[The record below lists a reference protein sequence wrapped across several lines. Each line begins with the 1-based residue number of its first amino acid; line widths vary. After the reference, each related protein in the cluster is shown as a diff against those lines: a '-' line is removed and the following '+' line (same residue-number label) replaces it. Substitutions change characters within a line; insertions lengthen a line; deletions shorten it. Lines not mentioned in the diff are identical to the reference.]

1 MDMSKENK
9 KKPLKK
15 ADTTNRNI
23 AIGMIL
29 FVVLVG
35 VIFSAVANKSN
46 SHVAVPASVSASEG
60 YGIVMNKDAKV
71 KVDLWEDFQCP
82 NCRNFEGVAGNY
94 ITDLVR
100 AGKIK
105 AVYHPMTF
113 IGPES
118 ILAAAAAACAA
129 DDGKFL
135 EAHAALYNSQPA
147 HENSGNWTNTTL
159 GLVLAG
165 AGDSSKSLQ
174 KCIDSGKYVNWT
186 KNVEADAAQKNVNAT
201 PTVFINGKQ
210 LDQTHY
216 LNLDALKADFA
227 AVGVK

>member
-1 MDMSKENK
+1 MSDK

-35 VIFSAVANKSN
+35 VIFSVVSNRSN
-46 SHVAVPASVSASEG
+46 SHVAIPSSVSAADG
-60 YGIVMNKDAKV
+60 YGVVVNKDAKV
-71 KVDLWEDFQCP
+71 RVDLWEDFQCP

-135 EAHAALYNSQPA
+135 DMHAALYNNQPA
-147 HENSGNWTNTTL
+147 HENSGAWTNS
-159 GLVLAG
+159 VLKLLAIG
-165 AGDSSKSLQ
+165 AGDTSKSVST
-174 KCIDSGKYVNWT
+174 CIDSGKYINWT
-186 KNVEADAAQKNVNAT
+186 KNVEADAAKQNVNAT
-201 PTVFINGKQ
+201 PTMFINGKQ
-210 LDQTHY
+210 LIQSHY
-216 LNLDALKADFA
+216 LDLVALKADFA

>member
-1 MDMSKENK
+1 MSDK

-35 VIFSAVANKSN
+35 VIFSVVSNRSN
-46 SHVAVPASVSASEG
+46 SHVAIPSSVSAADG
-60 YGIVMNKDAKV
+60 YGVVVNKDAKV
-71 KVDLWEDFQCP
+71 RVDLWEDFQCP

-135 EAHAALYNSQPA
+135 DMHAALYNNQPA
-147 HENSGNWTNTTL
+147 HENSGAWTNS
-159 GLVLAG
+159 VLKLLAIG
-165 AGDSSKSLQ
+165 AGDTSKSVST
-174 KCIDSGKYVNWT
+174 CIDSGKYINWT
-186 KNVEADAAQKNVNAT
+186 KNVEADAAKQNVNAT
-201 PTVFINGKQ
+201 PTMFINGKQ
-210 LDQTHY
+210 LIQSHY
-216 LNLDALKADFA
+216 LDLAALKVDFA

>member
-1 MDMSKENK
+1 MSDK
-9 KKPLKK
+9 KKPLQK

-35 VIFSAVANKSN
+35 VIFSVVSNRSN
-46 SHVAVPASVSASEG
+46 SHVAIPSSVSAADG
-60 YGIVMNKDAKV
+60 YGVVVNKDAKV
-71 KVDLWEDFQCP
+71 RVDLWEDFQCP

-135 EAHAALYNSQPA
+135 DMHAALYNNQPA
-147 HENSGNWTNTTL
+147 HENSGAWTNS
-159 GLVLAG
+159 VLKLLAIG
-165 AGDSSKSLQ
+165 AGDTSKSVST
-174 KCIDSGKYVNWT
+174 CIDSGKYINWT
-186 KNVEADAAQKNVNAT
+186 KNVEADAAKQNVNAT
-201 PTVFINGKQ
+201 PTMFINGKQ
-210 LDQTHY
+210 LIQSHY
-216 LNLDALKADFA
+216 LDLVALKADFA

>member
-1 MDMSKENK
+1 MSNK
-9 KKPLKK
+9 KKPMKK
-15 ADTTNRNI
+15 ADNTNRNI

-35 VIFSAVANKSN
+35 VVFSVVSNKSN
-46 SHVAVPASVSASEG
+46 SSVAIPSSVSAADG
-60 YGIVMNKDAKV
+60 YGIVINKDAKV
-71 KVDLWEDFQCP
+71 RVDLWEDFQCP
-82 NCRNFEGVAGNY
+82 NCRNFEGVAGSY

-105 AVYHPMTF
+105 AVFHPMTF

-118 ILAAAAAACAA
+118 ILAAAAAACTV

-135 EAHAALYNSQPA
+135 DAHNALYNNQPA
-147 HENSGNWTNTTL
+147 HENSGAWTNSAL
-159 GLVLAG
+159 KKILNA
-165 AGDSSKSLQ
+165 AGDSSSSLGS
-174 KCIDSGKYVNWT
+174 CIDSGKYVNWT
-186 KNVEADAAQKNVNAT
+186 KNVEADAAKQNVNAT
-201 PTVFINGKQ
+201 PTMFINGKQ